1 MPNRR
6 KFLQTSA
13 AGLAALA
20 TGQVAATARP
30 AGPGTQGKPVVISTW
45 DAGINANQGAWK
57 VLKPGGRALDA
68 VEAGVMVTEA
78 EIGCCVGLGGRPD
91 RDGRVTLDAC
101 IMDEQFNCGGVAA
114 LERIK
119 HPISVARR
127 VMERTPHVLLVG
139 EGAQQFALAQGFR
152 LEPAQLS
159 ADADKDYREWLK
171 TSQYKP
177 VVNVEN
183 SDRKPVGPVGG
194 KQNHDTIAMLAQDAR
209 GHLSGSCTTSG
220 MAYKMRGRV
229 GDSPIIGS
237 GLYVDNEVG
246 AAAATGQGEDVI
258 RVAGASLIVELMRQG
273 LSPKAACKAAIER
286 VARIKGA
293 KARDIQVCFIALNNK
308 GEYGAYA
315 LQKGFNYAVQT
326 ADGKNQLLDSEYL
339 LK

>member
-6 KFLQTSA
+6 KFLKSSA

-20 TGQVAATARP
+20 AGRAAAAAVVAPSRAAI
-30 AGPGTQGKPVVISTW
+30 GKPVVISTW
-45 DAGINANQGAWK
+45 DAGINANLGAWK
-57 VLKPGGRALDA
+57 VLKAGGRALDA
-68 VEAGVMVTEA
+68 VEAGVMVTED
-78 EIGCCVGLGGRPD
+78 EQGCCVGLAGRPD

-127 VMERTPHVLLVG
+127 VMEHTPHVLLVG
-139 EGAQQFALAQGFR
+139 EGAQQFALAQGFK
-152 LEPAQLS
+152 LEPQKLS
-159 ADADKDYREWLK
+159 PDSEKEYREWLK

-183 SDRKPVGPVGG
+183 SRRPVGPVG
-194 KQNHDTIAMLAQDAR
+194 KLNHDTIGMLAQDAR
-209 GHLSGSCTTSG
+209 GNLSGSCTTSG

-237 GLYVDNEVG
+237 GLYVDNAVG

-258 RVAGASLIVELMRQG
+258 RIAGASLIVELMRQG
-273 LSPKAACKAAIER
+273 MSPKAACRTAVER
-286 VARIKGA
+286 VARIKGD
-293 KARDIQVCFIALNNK
+293 KARDIQVCFIALNNR
-308 GEYGAYA
+308 GEYGAFA
-315 LQKGFNYAVQT
+315 LQKGFNYAVCA
-326 ADGKNQLLDSEYL
+326 ADGKNELFDSEYL